1 MPKGVDAAIAV
12 QPGTSTDSML
22 VVKDDGGVV
31 TISGDTVTPV
41 RGIRV
46 GMIDYDKD
54 VRDELIDLM
63 ADVVTKDLH
72 LEIERV
78 YPFDQAAAALARVHT
93 RHVRGKL
100 VLRL

>member
-1 MPKGVDAAIAV
+1 MVPE
-12 QPGTSTDSML
+12 
-22 VVKDDGGVV
+22 
-31 TISGDTVTPV
+31 

-46 GMIDYDKD
+46 GMVDYEKD
-54 VRDELIDLM
+54 VRAELIALM
-63 ADVVTKDLH
+63 AGVVTKELH

-78 YPFDQAAAALARVHT
+78 YPFDQAAEALSRVQT